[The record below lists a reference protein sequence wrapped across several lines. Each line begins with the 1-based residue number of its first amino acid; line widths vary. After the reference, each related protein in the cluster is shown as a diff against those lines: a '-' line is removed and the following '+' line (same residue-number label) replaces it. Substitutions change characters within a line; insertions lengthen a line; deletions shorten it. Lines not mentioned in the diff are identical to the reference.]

1 MVLGYFSR
9 RRTPLQNPS
18 KVPSAGGRRGS
29 TFGALLEHFLTK
41 SGVLAGSAQVLP
53 GPGFGL
59 EIWGN
64 PGSAGLS
71 EGRPNPGPEGAGR
84 SPNLGPEALGG
95 ALGGAPARTWRTAG
109 FPLGWAPKWPPNR
122 RPGAGLPRAGNL
134 AKSWENRKKVL
145 KSHFWGG
152 FPRSREI
159 WKKWPSARKNGTLR
173 DIFGPD
179 RAQKPRPNPPRKPG
193 FPKSPRK
200 L

>member
-1 MVLGYFSR
+1 MGAGLRRWVASWGSGRSPGRSPGAGLRRWAEPWAELG
-9 RRTPLQNPS
+9 
-18 KVPSAGGRRGS
+18 
-29 TFGALLEHFLTK
+29 GALWR
-41 SGVLAGSAQVLP
+41 AAR
-53 GPGFGL
+53 GL
-59 EIWGN
+59 RPEPADSPD
-64 PGSAGLS
+64 PGSDRPS
-71 EGRPNPGPEGAGR
+71 DGRPNPGPEGAGR

-145 KSHFWGG
+145 KSHFWGD